1 MSMKKLLQVILI
13 LLTIQSIAQK
23 NKNKAAVLPSQP
35 TDFTI
40 PLTPE
45 KWVFQEGK
53 VEFVEY
59 KGQKAIK
66 IAQNAGQVVLKDVI
80 FKNGTIEFDV
90 EPILPNFAQS
100 IYFHRKDEKEQEI
113 VYLRLNVIGNKLAN
127 TAIQYTPYFDGINMW
142 DMYPQYQAPAPI
154 KKDEWNHLKLVIAG
168 NQMKVYMNHQPRPV
182 LEIPKLE
189 GNITEG
195 SIAFEGP
202 SYMTNVVVKPNE
214 VEGLYYQEGI
224 DLTNHDAN
232 FLRKW
237 AMTTP
242 LPLPLGNEA
251 YLAQQPKPDHYL
263 DSISAERG
271 GFINL
276 TRKFGGNKERKVIW
290 LKTKIMA
297 KEAVKTKLQLG
308 FSDEVWVFLNNQM
321 VFVDKNLFQQPAMRK
336 YPEGR
341 MSKDN
346 ASFGINLKQGE
357 NELMIAIANDFYGWG
372 FVARL
377 ESTEGINSVDEIGAI
392 LKVAKEISTI
402 NLEPYLGT
410 YSSASLPIK
419 LTFSKKE
426 KTLLAKT
433 SNSPQEFAMQ
443 AAGNHVF
450 RIDQIGVN
458 IEFKPNEKKLVLIE
472 GTEKKEFVKE

>member
-1 MSMKKLLQVILI
+1 MKKLLQVILI

-40 PLTPE
+40 PLIPE
-45 KWVFQEGK
+45 KWVFQDGK
-53 VEFVEY
+53 VEFIEY
-59 KGQKAIK
+59 KGQKAMK
-66 IAQNAGQVVLKDVI
+66 LAQNSGQVVVKDVL
-80 FKNGTIEFDV
+80 FKDGTIEFDV
-90 EPILPNFAQS
+90 EPILPGFAQS

-113 VYLRLNVIGNKLAN
+113 VYLRVGTIGNKLAN

-142 DMYPQYQAPAPI
+142 DMYPQYQGPAPI
-154 KKDEWNHLKLVIAG
+154 KKDDWNHLKLVVSG
-168 NQMKVYMNHQPRPV
+168 HQMRVYMNYQPRPV
-182 LEIPKLE
+182 LEIPRLE
-189 GNITEG
+189 GNLSEG
-195 SIAFEGP
+195 SIAFEGA
-202 SYMTNVVVKPNE
+202 SYMKNVVVKPNE
-214 VEGLYYQEGI
+214 TEGLSPQEGI

-232 FLRKW
+232 YLRKW
-237 AMTTP
+237 AVSKP

-251 YLAQQPKPDHYL
+251 YLAGQPKPENYL
-263 DSISAERG
+263 DSISAESG

-308 FSDEVWVFLNNQM
+308 FSDEIWVFLNNQT
-321 VFVDKNLFQQPAMRK
+321 VLVDKNLFQQPAMRK

-346 ASFGINLKQGE
+346 ASVEINLKQGE
-357 NELMIAIANDFYGWG
+357 NDLMIALANDFYGWG
-372 FVARL
+372 LVARL
-377 ESTEGINSVDEIGAI
+377 ESTEGLRSVDEIAGI
-392 LKVAKEISTI
+392 LKAAKEISTI
-402 NLEPYLGT
+402 DVEPYLGT
-410 YSSASLPIK
+410 YSSADVPVK

-426 KTLLAKT
+426 KTLLART
-433 SNSPQEFAMQ
+433 STSPQEFAMQ

-450 RIDQIGVN
+450 SIAQIGVTV
-458 IEFKPNEKKLVLIE
+458 EFKPNEKKLVLIE
-472 GTEKKEFVKE
+472 GTQKREFVKE

>member
-1 MSMKKLLQVILI
+1 MKKLIQVILI
-13 LLTIQSIAQK
+13 LLTIQGFAQK
-23 NKNKAAVLPSQP
+23 NKGKTEALPQNP

-45 KWVFQEGK
+45 RWIYQDGK

-59 KGQKAIK
+59 KGQKAMK
-66 IAQNAGQVVLKDVI
+66 LAQNSGQVVLKDVM
-80 FKNGTIEFDV
+80 FKDGTIEFDV
-90 EPILPNFAQS
+90 EPILPGFAQS

-113 VYLRLNVIGNKLAN
+113 MYLRLNVIGNKLAN

-154 KKDEWNHLKLVIAG
+154 KKDDWNHLKLVISG
-168 NQMKVYMNHQPRPV
+168 NQMRVYMNHQLRPV

-189 GNITEG
+189 GNLTTG
-195 SIAFEGP
+195 SIAFDGP

-214 VEGLYYQEGI
+214 VAGLSPQEGI

-232 FLRKW
+232 YLRKW
-237 AMTTP
+237 AIVKP

-251 YLAQQPKPDHYL
+251 YLAGQPKPEAYL
-263 DSISAERG
+263 DSIVAERG

-276 TRKFGGNKERKVIW
+276 TRKFGANKERKVIW
-290 LKTKIMA
+290 LKTKIIA

-308 FSDEVWVFLNNQM
+308 FSDEIWVFLNNQT
-321 VFVDKNLFQQPAMRK
+321 VLVDKNLFQQPAMRK

-346 ASFGINLKQGE
+346 ASVGINLKQGE

-372 FVARL
+372 LVARL
-377 ESTEGINSVDEIGAI
+377 ESTEGLQSVDEMAGI
-392 LKVAKEISTI
+392 LKMAKEISAI
-402 NLEPYLGT
+402 DLEPYLGT
-410 YSSASLPIK
+410 YSSAELAIK

-443 AAGNHVF
+443 AAGNHLF

-458 IEFKPNEKKLVLIE
+458 IEFKPKEKKLVLIE